1 MPRAKAKV
9 MLVDDHAILR
19 YSMAML
25 INIQPDMEVSAEA
38 GDGEE
43 AMAILRVGHH
53 PDIISMD
60 VSLKTCS
67 GLDVIKSVHSQIPK
81 LPMLV
86 VSLHDEAVYAER
98 ALLAGARGYMMK
110 QEPAKVLVVAIRE
123 ILKGNFYLSKKMQ
136 ARFPIWAESRNTE
149 SESLTK
155 SPSPANLS
163 IAFSV
168 DRT

>member
-9 MLVDDHAILR
+9 MLVDDHAVLR
-19 YSMAML
+19 YGMAML

-67 GLDVIKSVHSQIPK
+67 GLDVIRAYTAKFPHCLCSLYPCMTKQFMRSAHC
-81 LPMLV
+81 LP
-86 VSLHDEAVYAER
+86 EP
-98 ALLAGARGYMMK
+98 GA
-110 QEPAKVLVVAIRE
+110 I
-123 ILKGNFYLSKKMQ
+123 
-136 ARFPIWAESRNTE
+136 
-149 SESLTK
+149 
-155 SPSPANLS
+155 
-163 IAFSV
+163 
-168 DRT
+168 